1 MQLDVNRYSL
11 LLPIV
16 KRLIELNPTLTDC
29 EMANLVTTGTQAPI
43 VASCYIVAHFMGM
56 SPELEQ
62 KTNHLISFYK
72 YDNIIML
79 EVK

>member
-43 VASCYIVAHFMGM
+43 VASCYIVGHFMGM
-56 SPELEQ
+56 SPELQQ